1 MTKFLPYDPKKN
13 LKEGVIGLLLYHTRN
28 PARLLS
34 YTSLILAFSFGYYM
48 FDFFFKTV
56 ESVIFSYFISVL
68 TIAIPAMVVLSITAR
83 KKIKSLDSQK
93 KKQVY
98 AWIYSI
104 LISLIVWAEIVFFNI
119 DWLYIGTHAFDLKLN
134 QQSTTFVSLGIAIG
148 IFWLPI
154 SEVLA
159 FHLKEIRTW
168 ICARDE
174 YLTQVE
180 IQLGYR

>member
-1 MTKFLPYDPKKN
+1 MVSIQQYDPKNN
-13 LKEGVIGLLLYHTRN
+13 LREGAIVLLLFHSRN
-28 PARLLS
+28 PARLIS
-34 YTSLILAFSFGYYM
+34 YASLILAFGFGHYI

-56 ESVIFSYFISVL
+56 ESVNFSYLISVL

-104 LISLIVWAEIVFFNI
+104 LIVFIIWTEIVYFNI
-119 DWLYIGTHAFDLKLN
+119 DWLYIGTHAFNLKPD
-134 QQSTTFVSLGIAIG
+134 QQDITLMSFGIVIG

-154 SEVLA
+154 SEA
-159 FHLKEIRTW
+159 IGFHLNEIKTW

-174 YLTQVE
+174 YLTQIE